1 MRKRRSKLIAYD
13 STSIWLFENFPSDRF
28 FSGDIYRIDLG
39 LITQKEAVT
48 FYDNNTLV
56 FTDEEFKGLIGGN
69 AYKIELDKVAKQ
81 PIRTSSPS
89 NPAE

>member
-1 MRKRRSKLIAYD
+1 MAIREFS
-13 STSIWLFENFPSDRF
+13 SDRF